1 MGGTV
6 SRDRLETFQTVWK
19 PRRGFRRTPS
29 CWHLHL
35 ETSSLQN
42 CEKINLCCLHTPVC
56 SILLQH
62 PQETN
67 KNSKYNLYEV
77 SWMGVDGPSSPTPDS
92 CHLECRSKGWH
103 FAHHLRLWDDRAESQ
118 HKNPDSLTRPTL
130 GWTGYLW
137 ASWMWEREFF
147 LILFKIL
154 FKFCCNLY

>member
-1 MGGTV
+1 MGTEEEPWGAQWA
-6 SRDRLETFQTVWK
+6 ETVWK